1 MQIAHYS
8 DIRSEEY
15 DITSVLT
22 LQKQQ
27 FNNPPLL
34 HM

>member
-8 DIRSEEY
+8 GIRNEGY

>member
-1 MQIAHYS
+1 MQIANYS
-8 DIRSEEY
+8 DIKSEGY

-34 HM
+34 HV